1 MEIATWNVDRL
12 SLFENMVALTELA
25 EKGYTEY
32 AKEEQ
37 LKEIQEKVK
46 KAVQMYESN

>member
-1 MEIATWNVDRL
+1 METGGKEGEEI
-12 SLFENMVALTELA
+12 LTELA